1 MTVHNREIAAAFA
14 RIADLLEIRGD
25 NPFRVRAYREAA
37 RVLEDMTEPVER
49 MVKDGADLTRIKGIG
64 KDLAEKI
71 KAFVETG
78 RLEYLEKLESEI
90 PASLLELMKIPD
102 LGPRRVAVI
111 HKELGIETVEE
122 LRAAIETGKISSL
135 KGFGEKSEQKI
146 FHALS
151 EIPNK
156 KNHRMLLA
164 DVAASASSFQ
174 KYLEE
179 QPGVE
184 RVSLAGSYRR
194 GKETVGDLDIL
205 VICREGFEETVM
217 ASFVRFG
224 EVARVLSRGTTK
236 SAVVLR
242 STLQVD
248 LRIVERSSYGSAMHY
263 FTGSRAHNIAIRK
276 LAVQNKYKINEY
288 GVFEEGKKIAGET
301 ESGLYEAMG
310 LRYIAPELRENL
322 GEVEAA
328 RENRL
333 PRLIGIS
340 DIRGD
345 LHMHTT
351 RTDGRNTLA
360 EMAAAARDLGY
371 EYIAI
376 TEHSRKVAMA
386 GGLDESGLRQYMA
399 VIDAEN
405 EKIDGITILK
415 GIEVDIL
422 PGGELDLPDSVL
434 RDLDIVVGS
443 VHYQQRFPVRQQTE
457 RVIRAMDNPHLQIL
471 GHPTGRLLN
480 RREPMDIDLERIIE
494 AAKERDVIIELNA
507 QPDRLDLPHNYCK
520 LAAEIGVPIAV
531 STDAHS
537 TENLLRMKN
546 GITEARRGWL
556 TRQDVINT
564 RPLAEMTG
572 MLRRR

>member
-1 MTVHNREIAAAFA
+1 MTVHNREIASAFT
-14 RIADLLEIRGD
+14 RVADLLEIQGG
-25 NPFRVRAYREAA
+25 NPFRVRAYREAS

-49 MVKDGADLTRIKGIG
+49 MVKDGTDLTGIKGIG
-64 KDLAEKI
+64 NDLSEKI

-78 RLEYLEKLESEI
+78 RLDYLEKLEAEI

-122 LRAAIETGKISSL
+122 LRAAIEAGRISSL

-146 FHALS
+146 FQALS
-151 EIPNK
+151 DTPNK
-156 KNHRMLLA
+156 KIHRMLLA
-164 DVAASASSFQ
+164 DVEDSASAYQ
-174 KYLEE
+174 KYMEE

-205 VICREGFEETVM
+205 VTCRDGFEETVM

-224 EVARVLSRGTTK
+224 EVERVLARGTTK

-248 LRIVERSSYGSAMHY
+248 LRIVEKLSYGAAMNY
-263 FTGSRAHNIAIRK
+263 FTGSKAHNIAIRK
-276 LAVQNKYKINEY
+276 LAVRNNNKINEY
-288 GVFEEGKKIAGET
+288 GIFDGNKKIAGET
-301 ESGLYEAMG
+301 EAGLYEAMG
-310 LRYIAPELRENL
+310 LRYIEPELRENQ
-322 GEVEAA
+322 GEIEAA

-351 RTDGRNTLA
+351 RTDGRNSLE
-360 EMAAAARDLGY
+360 EMAAAAKDLGY

-376 TEHSRKVAMA
+376 TEHSRKVAIA
-386 GGLDESGLRQYMA
+386 GGLDESRLRQYME

-405 EKIDGITILK
+405 EKTDGITILK

-434 RDLDIVVGS
+434 RELDIVVGS
-443 VHYQQRFPVRQQTE
+443 IHYQQRYPVRQQTE
-457 RVIRAMDNPHLQIL
+457 RIIRAMDNPHLRIL

-480 RREPMDIDLERIIE
+480 RRESMDIDLERIIE
-494 AAKERDVIIELNA
+494 AARERGVVLELNA

-520 LAAEIGVPIAV
+520 LAAEMGVPIV
-531 STDAHS
+531 LSTDAHS
-537 TENLLRMKN
+537 TENLLLMKN

-556 TRQDVINT
+556 TKQDVINT
-564 RPLAEMTG
+564 RPLAEMLG
-572 MLRRR
+572 MLRRL

>member
-1 MTVHNREIAAAFA
+1 MTVHNREIASAFA

-49 MVKDGADLTRIKGIG
+49 MVKDGTDLTGIKGIG

-71 KAFVETG
+71 NAFVETG
-78 RLEYLEKLESEI
+78 RLDYLEKLEAEI

-102 LGPRRVAVI
+102 LGPKRVAVI
-111 HKELGIETVEE
+111 YKELGVETVEE
-122 LRAAIETGKISSL
+122 LRAAIEAGRISSL

-146 FHALS
+146 FQALS
-151 EIPNK
+151 DTPNK
-156 KNHRMLLA
+156 KIHRMLLA
-164 DVAASASSFQ
+164 DVEASASAYQ
-174 KYLEE
+174 KYMKE
-179 QPGVE
+179 QPGVKH
-184 RVSLAGSYRR
+184 VGLAGSYRR

-205 VICREGFEETVM
+205 VACRDGFEETVM
-217 ASFVRFG
+217 ASFVRFE
-224 EVARVLSRGTTK
+224 EVERVLSRGPTK
-236 SAVVLR
+236 SAVFLR
-242 STLQVD
+242 SALRVD
-248 LRIVERSSYGSAMHY
+248 LRIVEKSSYGAAMHY
-263 FTGSRAHNIAIRK
+263 FTGSKAHNIAIRK
-276 LAVQNKYKINEY
+276 LAVRKKYKINEY
-288 GVFEEGKKIAGET
+288 GVFEGRKKIAGET
-301 ESGLYEAMG
+301 EAGLYEAMG
-310 LRYIAPELRENL
+310 LRYIEPELRENL
-322 GEVEAA
+322 GEIEAA
-328 RENRL
+328 KENRL

-351 RTDGRNTLA
+351 RTDGRNSLE
-360 EMAAAARDLGY
+360 EMAAAAKELGY
-371 EYIAI
+371 EYIAV

-386 GGLDESGLRQYMA
+386 GGLDETRLRKYME

-405 EKIDGITILK
+405 EKVDGITILK

-422 PGGELDLPDSVL
+422 RGGDLDLPDSVL

-443 VHYQQRFPVRQQTE
+443 IHYQQRFPVRQQTD
-457 RVIRAMDNPHLQIL
+457 RIIRAMDNPHLQIL

-494 AAKERDVIIELNA
+494 AARERGVVLELNA

-520 LAAEIGVPIAV
+520 LAAEMGVPIVV

-537 TENLLRMKN
+537 TENLLLMKN

-556 TRQDVINT
+556 TRRDVINT
-564 RPLAEMTG
+564 RPLAEMLGT
-572 MLRRR
+572 LRRR

>member
-1 MTVHNREIAAAFA
+1 
-14 RIADLLEIRGD
+14 
-25 NPFRVRAYREAA
+25 
-37 RVLEDMTEPVER
+37 
-49 MVKDGADLTRIKGIG
+49 
-64 KDLAEKI
+64 
-71 KAFVETG
+71 
-78 RLEYLEKLESEI
+78 
-90 PASLLELMKIPD
+90 MKIPD

>member
-14 RIADLLEIRGD
+14 RVADLLEIRGD

-37 RVLEDMTEPVER
+37 RVLEDMTEPLER
-49 MVKDGADLTRIKGIG
+49 MVKDGADLTRIRGIG

-71 KAFVETG
+71 KAYVETG
-78 RLEYLEKLESEI
+78 RLDYLEKLEAEI
-90 PASLLELMKIPD
+90 PPSLLELMKIPD

-111 HKELGIETVEE
+111 YNELGIETIEE
-122 LRAAIETGKISSL
+122 LRAAIEAGKISSL

-146 FHALS
+146 FRALS
-151 EIPNK
+151 DTPNK
-156 KNHRMLLA
+156 KIHRMLLA
-164 DVAASASSFQ
+164 DVEASAAAYR

-205 VICREGFEETVM
+205 VTCRDGFEETVT

-224 EVARVLSRGTTK
+224 EVERVLSKGATK

-242 STLQVD
+242 SSLQVD
-248 LRIVERSSYGSAMHY
+248 LRIIETSSHGAAMHY
-263 FTGSRAHNIAIRK
+263 FTGSKAHNIAVRK
-276 LAVQNKYKINEY
+276 LAAQSKYKINEY
-288 GVFEEGKKIAGET
+288 GLFDGSKKIAGET
-301 ESGLYEAMG
+301 EAGLYEAMG
-310 LRYIAPELRENL
+310 LRYIEPELRENL
-322 GEVEAA
+322 GEIEAA
-328 RENRL
+328 REDRL
-333 PRLIGIS
+333 PRLIGLS

-351 RTDGRNTLA
+351 RTDGRNSLQ
-360 EMAAAARDLGY
+360 EMAAAAKDLGY
-371 EYIAI
+371 EYVAV

-386 GGLDESGLRQYMA
+386 GGLDESRLRQYMD

-405 EKIDGITILK
+405 EKTGGITILK

-443 VHYQQRFPVRQQTE
+443 IHYQQRYPVRQQTE
-457 RVIRAMDNPHLQIL
+457 RIIRAMDNPHLQIL

-494 AAKERDVIIELNA
+494 AARDRGVVIELNA

-520 LAAEIGVPIAV
+520 LAAETGVFVVV

-556 TRQDVINT
+556 TKGDVINT
-564 RPLAEMTG
+564 RPLAEMLG